1 MRQTLLT
8 LSGKVETQPMG
19 DSGTAIAGTHKE
31 PLVPKMTHR
40 LDPVQRHRAEPV
52 MDVGVSVARAARI
65 PVSSQIR

>member
-1 MRQTLLT
+1 
-8 LSGKVETQPMG
+8 MG
-19 DSGTAIAGTHKE
+19 DSGTAIVGTHKE

-40 LDPVQRHRAEPV
+40 LDLVQRHRAEPV

>member
-19 DSGTAIAGTHKE
+19 DSGTAIVGTHKE

-40 LDPVQRHRAEPV
+40 LDLVQRHRAEPV